1 MALGN
6 HGRRIMRRL
15 GSCPPNNPSW
25 SHLVRTGALAPSS
38 WRFGMKTLA
47 AILLATV
54 GQVDRALTRIRGET
68 RDVHQSFDVGVAIP
82 GGGDDRAG

>member
-1 MALGN
+1 
-6 HGRRIMRRL
+6 
-15 GSCPPNNPSW
+15 
-25 SHLVRTGALAPSS
+25 
-38 WRFGMKTLA
+38 MKTLA